1 MSDPPYSRGWWDGP
15 FATEDELPVIDDCPC
30 NECSGE
36 CGQLTEDGEL
46 CQLCR
51 VGLHGED
58 A

>member
-1 MSDPPYSRGWWDGP
+1 MTDTT
-15 FATEDELPVIDDCPC
+15 FDEYTRDEWERPVIGDCGC
-30 NECSGE
+30 TECGGE

>member
-1 MSDPPYSRGWWDGP
+1 MI
-15 FATEDELPVIDDCPC
+15 DECPC
-30 NECSGE
+30 DCGE

>member
-1 MSDPPYSRGWWDGP
+1 MIGDCGC
-15 FATEDELPVIDDCPC
+15 TECG
-30 NECSGE
+30 GE